1 MKHAMKRAG
10 ETGTA
15 LISALFLVAVM
26 AAVAITLLDDMR
38 FAIRRAAN
46 MQERDQAY
54 WYAAGARDFAEAQLA
69 RALSQP
75 RLALRPDAAWLNGRQ
90 RFPIDQGEL
99 VGEIRDGNNC
109 FNLNSLVEAD
119 ARGRLTVAADQLDR
133 FEALML
139 AVGLPVSEALALAAQ
154 TADWIDSDDRPVAG
168 GAEDSSYALSD
179 PAYRAP
185 NGLIVEREE
194 LLALQAMT
202 PELFTLLEPHVCVR
216 PLAEP
221 VPLNLNTLRLD
232 QAVQLVALFEGRM
245 GLSQAETILLSRPT
259 SGFGSAQEFWA
270 LETVRAFEP
279 DPALTEHV
287 GVETGYFEIEIDV
300 LYAGARF
307 ELQETVAARPGAVPQ
322 RLSQRYGSF

>member
-1 MKHAMKRAG
+1 MIDRAG
-10 ETGTA
+10 EKGTA

-38 FAIRRAAN
+38 FAILRANN
-46 MQERDQAY
+46 MQDRDQAY

-69 RALSQP
+69 RAIAEP
-75 RLALRPDAAWLNGRQ
+75 RLAFRPDAAWLTGRQ
-90 RFPIDQGEL
+90 RFPIENGEL

-109 FNLNSLVEAD
+109 FNLNGLVDAD
-119 ARGRLTVAADQLDR
+119 ARGRLTVDADQLDR
-133 FEALML
+133 FEALLL
-139 AVGLPVSEALALAAQ
+139 AIGVPVSDALSLAAQ
-154 TADWIDSDDRPVAG
+154 TVDWIDSDDRPGAG

-194 LLALQAMT
+194 LLALAAMT
-202 PELFTLLEPHVCVR
+202 PALFAALEPHVCVR

-232 QAVQLVALFEGRM
+232 QAAQLSALFDGR
-245 GLSQAETILLSRPT
+245 LAVSQAESLLLSRPS
-259 SGFGSAQEFWA
+259 SGFSSAQEFWMLDA
-270 LETVRAFEP
+270 VRALEP
-279 DPALTEHV
+279 DPSLTEQV
-287 GVETGYFEIEIDV
+287 GVETRYFEIEIDV

-307 ELQETVAARPGAVPQ
+307 ELQETVAARPGAAPQ
-322 RLSQRYGSF
+322 RLTQRYGSF